1 MPSAP
6 LWHVTLRASHDWWND
21 NCLRLAASLAYY
33 TALSLAPLVLLIVG
47 VIGLVLDRQQVGSQL
62 SAQLEGLIGPAG
74 RELVTSI
81 LAATS
86 PQGGTIAT
94 IIGLVTLL
102 IGATAVFGELQAT
115 LNLIWEVR
123 PAPTHGVW
131 AGIWAV
137 LRERLFSLALVLAL
151 AFLLLVSLVIS
162 AVLAGAAALL
172 QGPEQAL
179 MSRLLELAVSLLVLT
194 FVFALLY
201 MYVPDAEIGWRDV
214 WLGGLITAVL
224 FTLGKTAIGFY
235 LGQASVGSA
244 YGAAGSLV
252 VLLVWVY
259 YSALIMF
266 FGAEFTHAW
275 ATRQGEV
282 TPQPHAIPGAAPQ
295 TKSEAATDG
304 TPSS

>member
-1 MPSAP
+1 MSITS
-6 LWHVTLRASHDWWND
+6 LWHATLRAFQDWWND

-47 VIGLVLDRQQVGSQL
+47 VVGLFLDRQQVGSQL

-81 LAATS
+81 LTATN

-94 IIGLVTLL
+94 IIGLATLL

-115 LNLIWEVR
+115 LNLVWEVR
-123 PAPTHGVW
+123 PAPTTGVW
-131 AGIWAV
+131 AGLWAM

-162 AVLAGAAALL
+162 AALAGAAALF

-179 MSRLLELAVSLLVLT
+179 LSRLLELGVSLAVLT

-201 MYVPDAEIGWRDV
+201 KYVPDAEIGWQDV

-244 YGAAGSLV
+244 YGAAGSLIA
-252 VLLVWVY
+252 LLVWVY

-275 ATRQGEV
+275 TIRHHAV
-282 TPQPHAIPGAAPQ
+282 TPEPHAIPGAAPQ
-295 TKSEAATDG
+295 TKSEVADECDPEA
-304 TPSS
+304 

>member
-1 MPSAP
+1 MQIRS
-6 LWHVTLRASHDWWND
+6 LWRVTIRAAQDWWED

-47 VIGLVLDRQQVGSQL
+47 LLGTVLGREQVASQL
-62 SAQLEGLIGPAG
+62 AAQLESLMGLAG

-81 LAATS
+81 LTTS
-86 PQGGTIAT
+86 SPEGGTWAT
-94 IIGLVTLL
+94 VVGLVTLL

-115 LNLIWEVR
+115 MNLIWEVR
-123 PAPTHGVW
+123 PAPTGGVW
-131 AGIWAV
+131 AEIWA
-137 LRERLFSLALVLAL
+137 LLKGRLFSLALVLAL

-162 AVLAGAAALL
+162 AVLAGAAAWF

-179 MSRLLELAVSLLVLT
+179 MSRALELAVSLLVLT
-194 FVFALLY
+194 IVFALLFT
-201 MYVPDAEIGWRDV
+201 YVPDAEIRWREV

-224 FTLGKTAIGFY
+224 FTLGKTAIGYY

-275 ATRQGEV
+275 ATRRGAV
-282 TPQPHAIPGAAPQ
+282 APQPHAMSGAAPQ
-295 TKSEAATDG
+295 TKGEAAADR
-304 TPSS
+304 TPGA

>member
-86 PQGGTIAT
+86 PQGGALAT
-94 IIGLVTLL
+94 LIGLGTLL

-162 AVLAGAAALL
+162 AALAGAAALL

-179 MSRLLELAVSLLVLT
+179 LSRLLELAVSLLVLT

-295 TKSEAATDG
+295 TKSEAATDR
-304 TPSS
+304 TSKS

>member
-1 MPSAP
+1 MRIKA
-6 LWHVTLRASHDWWND
+6 LGDVTLRAAQDWWED

-33 TALSLAPLVLLIVG
+33 TALSLAPLLLLIVG
-47 VIGLVLDRQQVGSQL
+47 LLGMVLGRAQVARQLES
-62 SAQLEGLIGPAG
+62 QLEGLMGSAG

-81 LAATS
+81 LTTTS
-86 PQGGTIAT
+86 PEGGTLAT
-94 IIGLVTLL
+94 VVGLVTLG

-115 LNLIWEVR
+115 MNLIWQVR
-123 PAPTHGVW
+123 PAPTGGVW
-131 AGIWAV
+131 AGIWA
-137 LRERLFSLALVLAL
+137 LLKERLFSLALVLAL

-162 AVLAGAAALL
+162 AALAGAAAWF

-179 MSRLLELAVSLLVLT
+179 VSRLLELAVSLLVLT
-194 FVFALLY
+194 AVFALLFT
-201 MYVPDAEIGWRDV
+201 YVPDAEIRWRDV

-224 FTLGKTAIGFY
+224 FTLGKTAIGYY

-259 YSALIMF
+259 YSALIVF

-275 ATRQGEV
+275 ATRHGAV
-282 TPQPHAIPGAAPQ
+282 APQPHAVAGAAPQ
-295 TKSEAATDG
+295 TKGEGATAR
-304 TPSS
+304 TPGA